1 LENNKVIT
9 VVAMIMVILFSGL
22 SFGVYDQAFAQVK
35 DPNLTSDDSLRNT
48 FPPNHSEV
56 GDAGNLPGTA
66 QDPGGV
72 GPLTSIVGSAG
83 GGDEDMYRI
92 CITNPSAFSATTL
105 QMASFDTQLFLFDS
119 TGRGVYSN
127 DDVGLTLES
136 LLPPGHPNSPTAVG
150 IYFLAINSWD
160 NEAQNAGGLIFGN
173 VLFTDVNGPTG
184 PGGANPITSWDGN
197 VLSGG
202 GLYAIV
208 LTGAAATSSCAPAV
222 GGTMIPLDT
231 TALLLAGAQMNA
243 AWMIPVIAAGIVI
256 GVFVIKRRK

>member
-22 SFGVYDQAFAQVK
+22 SFGVFDQAFAQVK

-72 GPLTSIVGSAG
+72 GPLTSIAGAGG

-92 CITNPSAFSATTL
+92 CITNPSAFSATTVA
-105 QMASFDTQLFLFDS
+105 MATFDTQLFLFDS

-127 DDVGLTLES
+127 DDVSPTLES
-136 LLPPGHPNSPTAVG
+136 LLPAGDVNSPTAVG
-150 IYFLAINSWD
+150 IYFLAINSFD
-160 NEAQNAGGLIFGN
+160 NEAQNAGGLIFNNIG
-173 VLFTDVNGPTG
+173 FTTVNGPTG
-184 PGGANPITSWDGN
+184 PGGANPITSWNG
-197 VLSGG
+197 GGGPG

-208 LTGAAATSSCAPAV
+208 LTGSAATSSCAPAV